1 LLNIDTVSK
10 PDWDRYL
17 LKYRPLNGYYEKDLT
32 QYWYYVDYLVSGY
45 TVGNEQVQIRSEDIG
60 SLDNTITNFSV
71 VDIYGNIIEAYTKSG
86 NDLTLMYRKNGTIQ
100 FSNAIWDGSLNDAW
114 DKLPWDKTYWDED
127 ISEVVES
134 ILRALRKSIF
144 VGADINYF
152 NKLFFALVKESLSQI
167 QNADWVV
174 KTTYL
179 DVFQTSERELERV
192 GTYYNKKDKLIIKY
206 IDEVKPFHSKIVEAN
221 KLNNAQQDIAVNV
234 GEAITLTW
242 TTRSAVTT
250 EDGQPITTEDGRK
263 LAPIFEVIVQDL
275 IEQTEQEQ

>member
-1 LLNIDTVSK
+1 MQIAVK
-10 PDWDRYL
+10 QP
-17 LKYRPLNGYYEKDLT
+17 
-32 QYWYYVDYLVSGY
+32 
-45 TVGNEQVQIRSEDIG
+45 VQFLEMLI
-60 SLDNTITNFSV
+60 FV
-71 VDIYGNIIEAYTKSG
+71 VF
-86 NDLTLMYRKNGTIQ
+86 L
-100 FSNAIWDGSLNDAW
+100 
-114 DKLPWDKTYWDED
+114 
-127 ISEVVES
+127 
-134 ILRALRKSIF
+134 SIF
-144 VGADINYF
+144 V
-152 NKLFFALVKESLSQI
+152 LRKESLSQI